1 MKQFILSTL
10 CLFIMNWGWSQNQRF
25 TYEYKFAV
33 DSTKKDSLIS
43 EIMNLDV
50 YKEKSVFYS
59 RIKQENDSI
68 INQEFKKQSQISSD
82 KIINLSHLKNMKRAK
97 VNDWVLKTYPN
108 YEVELY
114 TKIGFDDYAVRDER
128 KMQWKIAPEHETF
141 KNWKV
146 QKATTEFAGRKW
158 TAWFTTDIP
167 IPDGPYKFHGL
178 PGLIVKME
186 DHQKMF
192 LFELIGSQK
201 INDTQKAI
209 FTDKLINLAKIDR
222 KQFKKAFQENR
233 SDPAKSL
240 RMMGGNVILK
250 ASINGK
256 EVSQSELIKTM
267 EKSAK
272 EKMKRENSFIEQD
285 WIE

>member
-1 MKQFILSTL
+1 MKHFILSTL
-10 CLFIMNWGWSQNQRF
+10 CLFVMNWGLSQNQRF

-82 KIINLSHLKNMKRAK
+82 KIINLSHLKDMKRAK

-186 DHQKMF
+186 DQKKMF
-192 LFELIGSQK
+192 SFELVGSKK

-256 EVSQSELIKTM
+256 EVSQSELIKKM

>member
-1 MKQFILSTL
+1 
-10 CLFIMNWGWSQNQRF
+10 MNWGWSQNQRF

-201 INDTQKAI
+201 INDAQKVNP
-209 FTDKLINLAKIDR
+209 TDKLINLVKIDR

-233 SDPAKSL
+233 SDPAKSF
-240 RMMGGNVILK
+240 RMMGSNVVLK

>member
-1 MKQFILSTL
+1 MKHFILSTL
-10 CLFIMNWGWSQNQRF
+10 CLFVMNWGLSQNQRF

-82 KIINLSHLKNMKRAK
+82 KIINLSHLKDMKRAK

-186 DHQKMF
+186 DQKKMF
-192 LFELIGSQK
+192 SFELIGSKK
-201 INDTQKAI
+201 INDTQKTI

-256 EVSQSELIKTM
+256 EVSQSELIKKM

-272 EKMKRENSFIEQD
+272 EKMKRDNSFIEQD

>member
-1 MKQFILSTL
+1 MKHFILSTL
-10 CLFIMNWGWSQNQRF
+10 CLFVMNWGLSQNQRF

-82 KIINLSHLKNMKRAK
+82 KIINLSHLKDMKRAK

-186 DHQKMF
+186 DQKKCF
-192 LFELIGSQK
+192 HLNSLV
-201 INDTQKAI
+201 
-209 FTDKLINLAKIDR
+209 AK
-222 KQFKKAFQENR
+222 K
-233 SDPAKSL
+233 
-240 RMMGGNVILK
+240 
-250 ASINGK
+250 
-256 EVSQSELIKTM
+256 
-267 EKSAK
+267 
-272 EKMKRENSFIEQD
+272 
-285 WIE
+285 

>member
-201 INDTQKAI
+201 INDAQKVNP
-209 FTDKLINLAKIDR
+209 TDKLINLVKIDR

>member
-186 DHQKMF
+186 DQQKMF
-192 LFELIGSQK
+192 SFELIGSQK
-201 INDTQKAI
+201 INNTQEVNL
-209 FTDKLINLAKIDR
+209 TDKLINLVKIDR

-240 RMMGGNVILK
+240 RMIGSDVKLK
-250 ASINGK
+250 ATINGK
-256 EVSQSELIKTM
+256 EVSQSELIKKM